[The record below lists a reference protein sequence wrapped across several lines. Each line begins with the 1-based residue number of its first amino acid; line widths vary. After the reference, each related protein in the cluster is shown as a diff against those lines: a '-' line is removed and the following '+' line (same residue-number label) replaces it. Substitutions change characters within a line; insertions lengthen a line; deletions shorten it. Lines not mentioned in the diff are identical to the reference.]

1 VETDLLLE
9 LARFVERIAAI
20 ARTGL
25 AFKPD
30 GYDSE
35 RYEELLKEAAR
46 VHAALAESDAE
57 AAEAVRV
64 KWRESVGSGYEGY
77 VTTAVGVGAIVFN
90 DRDEL
95 LMMKRPSGRWWYPTG
110 FCDVGISPAENV
122 AKEVREELGLIV
134 RPTRLVGIVDSL
146 KVPAVSRHIYSL
158 LFECVIEGG
167 EMAPNPLE
175 ALEAGFFPL
184 QALPEPL
191 HGLDRKWI
199 RLARE
204 FHFEKRSE
212 APRSGCGLR
221 GRARPRTRS
230 RESRPA
236 HPITM
241 QSCSASFRLL
251 CGRRW
256 KQAQVSGTA
265 RQSLDAMCYAKI
277 RGV

>member
-46 VHAALAESDAE
+46 VHAVIAQSDAE
-57 AAEAVRV
+57 AAEAMRR
-64 KWRESVGSGYEGY
+64 KWRESVGNGYEGY

-90 DRDEL
+90 DRDEI

-134 RPTRLVGIVDSL
+134 RPTRLIGIVDSL

-158 LFECVIEGG
+158 LFECAIEGG
-167 EMAPNPLE
+167 ELAPNPLE

-199 RLARE
+199 KLAKE
-204 FHFEKRSE
+204 FHFE
-212 APRSGCGLR
+212 
-221 GRARPRTRS
+221 
-230 RESRPA
+230 
-236 HPITM
+236 
-241 QSCSASFRLL
+241 
-251 CGRRW
+251 GRRE
-256 KQAQVSGTA
+256 AFFDT
-265 RQSLDAMCYAKI
+265 L
-277 RGV
+277 

>member
-1 VETDLLLE
+1 MLDSGAAVQEAIVETDLLLE

-46 VHAALAESDAE
+46 VHAALAQADAD
-57 AAEAVRV
+57 AAEAMRLR
-64 KWRESVGSGYEGY
+64 WRESVVSGYDGY

-90 DRDEL
+90 DRDEI

-122 AKEVREELGLIV
+122 AKEVREEIGLIV
-134 RPTRLVGIVDSL
+134 RPARLMGIVDSL
-146 KVPAVSRHIYSL
+146 KVPAPSRHIYSL
-158 LFECVIEGG
+158 LFDCAIEGG
-167 EMAPNPLE
+167 EIAPNPLE

-184 QALPEPL
+184 EALPEPL

-199 RLARE
+199 RLARD
-204 FHFEKRSE
+204 FHFE
-212 APRSGCGLR
+212 
-221 GRARPRTRS
+221 GRAEAFFDP
-230 RESRPA
+230 
-236 HPITM
+236 
-241 QSCSASFRLL
+241 L
-251 CGRRW
+251 
-256 KQAQVSGTA
+256 
-265 RQSLDAMCYAKI
+265 
-277 RGV
+277 

>member
-1 VETDLLLE
+1 METDLLVE

-46 VHAALAESDAE
+46 VHAALAQADVKEAE
-57 AAEAVRV
+57 AMRL
-64 KWRESVGSGYEGY
+64 KWRESVISGYDGY

-90 DRDEL
+90 QRDEI

-122 AKEVREELGLIV
+122 AKEVREELGLVV
-134 RPTRLVGIVDSL
+134 RPTRLIGLVDSL
-146 KVPAVSRHIYSL
+146 KVPVPSRHIYSL
-158 LFECVIEGG
+158 LFECVLEGG
-167 EMAPNPLE
+167 ELIPNPLE

-199 RLARE
+199 RLAKE
-204 FHFEKRSE
+204 FHFE
-212 APRSGCGLR
+212 
-221 GRARPRTRS
+221 GRT
-230 RESRPA
+230 
-236 HPITM
+236 
-241 QSCSASFRLL
+241 
-251 CGRRW
+251 
-256 KQAQVSGTA
+256 
-265 RQSLDAMCYAKI
+265 DAFFDPL
-277 RGV
+277 